1 MEIIKRITYDSG
13 GAQLDVDMTSFFLK
27 KKKQGILA
35 HILDSSEAI
44 RLS

>member
-27 KKKQGILA
+27 KETR
-35 HILDSSEAI
+35 HISTHP
-44 RLS
+44 